1 MRCSFFRR
9 LLLIPAVITG
19 FYISLHAQ
27 EQKPEYKFEIGG
39 MAGGAFY
46 MGDLNKNAFF
56 KGLNPAVGAVFPVQC
71 QFQVGFQSQS
81 DMGRVYPVR
90 PTDWKMS
97 FPTGRKVRSAGA

>member
-39 MAGGAFY
+39 MAE
-46 MGDLNKNAFF
+46 
-56 KGLNPAVGAVFPVQC
+56 GLSIWAI
-71 QFQVGFQSQS
+71 
-81 DMGRVYPVR
+81 
-90 PTDWKMS
+90 
-97 FPTGRKVRSAGA
+97 